1 MDKKALRAEYKS
13 RRKAIPT
20 VGKQKLDSL
29 IRQRITETAEFRKA
43 KTVLLYAPVQG
54 EIDLLP
60 LAQICRELGKEVGF
74 PVSMDDGTLL
84 FRSPEAGDALITGAY
99 GIPEPPK
106 TAKESTLDEHTL
118 CIVPALT
125 FDRNGNRLGYGKG
138 YYDRFLEHFT
148 GMTLGAVYKKLIA
161 DALPAEPHDRPVDLL
176 VHEGGVLQCNQ
187 TLESHDLHAY
197 ADRVKNRMHR
207 TLYQRFTPLRNLIHR
222 QLRPSEHTENTPT
235 AELHPRVGAPLLVLV
250 TFLLLLLSRLIEGEF
265 TQRGSAYAAV
275 VLLQIFIFILPAI
288 LYIKLQGE
296 AFPKRIRI
304 RPIRTSHLWFCVCT
318 LVVMITSS
326 LLISILTGGINS
338 LSGNFTLYQTFVAR
352 INGSVWETVYIML
365 AYALLPAICEELVY
379 RSILCAE
386 YEAFGTGVSVLVS
399 ALFFSM
405 LHFSFPLFLNYLVL
419 GIFLAIA
426 MYTTRSALA
435 PILLHLCYNLFC
447 LFGQPYLSA
456 FYVNAGSREIFLF
469 CLITLLLLFSAFG
482 AGEARKIYHLY
493 AKSNLSSDYT
503 ASVRLSDYP
512 KRFFSALKT
521 PAVIPILFVWLV
533 MAIVDLFV

>member
-20 VGKQKLDSL
+20 SGKQKLDSL
-29 IRQRITETAEFRKA
+29 IRKRITETPEFRKA

-60 LAQICRELGKEVGF
+60 LAQVCRELGKEVGF
-74 PVSMDDGTLL
+74 PISMSDGTLQ
-84 FRSPEAGDALITGAY
+84 FRSPESGESLITGTY

-138 YYDRFLEHFT
+138 YYDRFLQHFT
-148 GMTLGAVYKKLIA
+148 GMTMGAVYQKLIA
-161 DALPAEPHDRPVDLL
+161 DELPAEPHDRPVDML
-176 VHEGGVLQCNQ
+176 VHEGGVLSCRR
-187 TLESHDLHAY
+187 EDRSLHAY
-197 ADRVKNRMHR
+197 ADRMKARLRR
-207 TLYQRFTPLRNLIHR
+207 TLYERLTPLRKLIRR
-222 QLRPSEHTENTPT
+222 QLRPNERAK
-235 AELHPRVGAPLLVLV
+235 AEAAETLGARIAAPLLVLS
-250 TFLLLLLSRLIEGEF
+250 TFLLLLLSRLIEGAI

-296 AFPKRIRI
+296 AFQKRIRI
-304 RPIRTSHLWFCVCT
+304 RVIRLPQLWFCLCT

-352 INGSVWETVYIML
+352 INGSVWETLYIVL
-365 AYALLPAICEELVY
+365 AYALLPAICEELIY

-386 YEAFGTGVSVLVS
+386 YEAFGTAVSVFVS

-419 GIFLAIA
+419 GILLAVA

-435 PILLHLCYNLFC
+435 PLLLHLCYNLFC

-469 CLITLLLLFSAFG
+469 CLITLLLLFSAFA

-493 AKSNLSSDYT
+493 ARANLSSDYT
-503 ASVRLSDYP
+503 VSVRLSDYP
-512 KRFFSALKT
+512 KRLFAALKT
-521 PAVIPILFVWLV
+521 PAIIPVLLLWLI
-533 MAIVDLFV
+533 MAIADLFVS

>member
-1 MDKKALRAEYKS
+1 MDKKALRAAYKNQ
-13 RRKAIPT
+13 RQAIPT
-20 VGKQKLDSL
+20 VGKQKLDAL

-74 PVSMDDGTLL
+74 PISMDDGTLL
-84 FRSPEAGDALITGAY
+84 FRSPEAGQSLITGAY
-99 GIPEPPK
+99 GIPEPPP
-106 TAKESTLDEHTL
+106 TAKESTLNEHTL

-125 FDRNGNRLGYGKG
+125 FDRSGNRLGYGKG

-148 GMTLGAVYKKLIA
+148 GMTLGAVYRKLIS
-161 DALPAEPHDRPVDLL
+161 DGLPAEPHDRPVDIL
-176 VHEGGVLQCNQ
+176 VHEGGAMRCDQDR
-187 TLESHDLHAY
+187 ESRGLHAY
-197 ADRVKNRMHR
+197 ANRVKHRMQR
-207 TLYQRFTPLRNLIHR
+207 TLYQRLTPLRNLIRR
-222 QLRPSEHTENTPT
+222 QLRPSERTHTAA
-235 AELHPRVGAPLLVLV
+235 AELHPRVGAPLLVLT
-250 TFLLLLLSRLIEGEF
+250 TFLLLILSRLIEGAL
-265 TQRGSAYAAV
+265 TQRGGAYAAV
-275 VLLQIFIFILPAI
+275 VLLQIFIFILPVI

-296 AFPKRIRI
+296 SFQKRIRI
-304 RPIRTSHLWFCVCT
+304 RTIRTSHLWFCVCM
-318 LVVMITSS
+318 LVVMIASS
-326 LLISILTGGINS
+326 LLISILTGGIRS

-352 INGSVWETVYIML
+352 INGSVWETVYIVL

-379 RSILCAE
+379 RSVLCAE

-419 GIFLAIA
+419 GILLAIA

-435 PILLHLCYNLFC
+435 PIFLHLCYNLFC

-469 CLITLLLLFSAFG
+469 CLITLLLLFAAF
-482 AGEARKIYHLY
+482 ATGEARKIYHLY

-503 ASVRLSDYP
+503 TSVRFTDYP
-512 KRFFSALKT
+512 KRIFSALRT
-521 PAVIPILFVWLV
+521 PAVIPVLLVWLV